1 MLKHCVVADFLLI
14 EGYVQGALRKELHI
28 APFLE
33 RFKKNYRKVLLI
45 NFVRIWHNLLSHC
58 IFAKFW
64 LMEDYVQ
71 GALRKE
77 LQIAPFLEH
86 FKTTTLRK
94 SYW

>member
-58 IFAKFW
+58 IFAKFQ
-64 LMEDYVQ
+64 LMEGYVM

-77 LQIAPFLEH
+77 LRIAFFVQR
-86 FKTTTLRK
+86 FKTTTFGMFH
-94 SYW
+94 